1 MTIFCFRSLNIFIIL
16 LKSHLLI
23 LVLVY
28 IFLSSVPTYFV
39 LVYWST
45 FSCFFVYLVFY
56 IILIICFIY
65 VFLTVLGLHCWV
77 GFSVA
82 AESRGHSSCGPWAS
96 HCSGFSGCGSR
107 AQGYLGISSCGT
119 WSQGLWFMNS

>member
-28 IFLSSVPTYFV
+28 IFFSSVPTYFV
-39 LVYWST
+39 LIYWST
-45 FSCFFVYLVFY
+45 FSCFIYLVFY

-119 WSQGLWFMNS
+119 WSQGLWFVNS